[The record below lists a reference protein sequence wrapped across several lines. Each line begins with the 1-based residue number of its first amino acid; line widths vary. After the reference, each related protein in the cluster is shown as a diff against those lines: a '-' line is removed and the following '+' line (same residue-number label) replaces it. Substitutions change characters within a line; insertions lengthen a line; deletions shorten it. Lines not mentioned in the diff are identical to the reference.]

1 MKMKT
6 GPVSG
11 PPGGVGMEAM
21 VKDGENDAAPRSADG
36 FRSVVGVGCGLALGA
51 LAGIV
56 VGSVAG
62 VGLAMI
68 LRLL

>member
-1 MKMKT
+1 
-6 GPVSG
+6 
-11 PPGGVGMEAM
+11 MEAM

>member
-1 MKMKT
+1 
-6 GPVSG
+6 
-11 PPGGVGMEAM
+11 MEAR
-21 VKDGENDAAPRSADG
+21 VKDGENSTAPKRAG
-36 FRSVVGVGCGLALGA
+36 RFESVFSVGCGLALGA

-68 LRLL
+68 IRLI